1 MLNCNILIVRKD
13 VWEDQKKSS
22 FLLKCEKFGRNGF
35 SDISRVSLSSPK
47 FEKCNFN
54 KMLKVSLGQNHTK
67 NIKVL
72 TWDPKKLTGT
82 W

>member
-1 MLNCNILIVRKD
+1 MLNYKILIVRKH
-13 VWEDQKKSS
+13 VWKHQKKSS
-22 FLLKCEKFGRNGF
+22 FLLKCEKFGKNGF
-35 SDISRVSLSSPK
+35 NDIRVSLSSPK

-54 KMLKVSLGQNHTK
+54 KMFKVSIGQKHNK

-72 TWDPKKLTGT
+72 AWDPKKLTGT